1 MVIAKVLWPSISLS
15 FNMFPSLFIKWLAK
29 VWVGSET
36 TSTLQILSDLIQ
48 VVQDLV
54 SISVSHTDPKVSEL
68 T

>member
-1 MVIAKVLWPSISLS
+1 
-15 FNMFPSLFIKWLAK
+15 MFPSLFIKWLAK